1 MSLEILV
8 GGTGNINLSAGDA
21 GNLPAHLWIGDWND
35 LKSSGG
41 CVYAYKVGRHSG
53 IC

>member
-8 GGTGNINLSAGDA
+8 GGTGNSNVQPGDA
-21 GNLPAHLWIGDWND
+21 GSMAGVIMDGRND

-41 CVYAYKVGRHSG
+41 CVYAYKVGRHPG